1 MKLITRCPECQTAF
15 RVHENQLA
23 ARQGKVRCGACG
35 FVFDAFASLVE
46 VIQEKRQPAEQAAVN
61 RTSDADGP
69 LQAGASAAMAEVT
82 LAAGAATIWP
92 RMNEMTRA
100 VRAPEPKAEPDSQ
113 SQDMVVRADG
123 SVALG
128 QPSGRP
134 SQMLG
139 PPSSAEQFDFG
150 TAPDEPASN
159 LKWKVGIAVLALALV
174 IQIAFGLRGMI
185 AAMFPVT
192 HPAIASICKALHCR
206 VPLPRNAEQLVLE
219 ASDLQ
224 SDQVN
229 AFELTATIRNRAN
242 YAQGYPALLLTL
254 TDERNRPIAR
264 RVIHPMEY
272 LGRVPTTTETIPA
285 GGKVSGRVLI
295 SGQSINAAGYEVL
308 VFYP

>member
-46 VIQEKRQPAEQAAVN
+46 VIQEKRQQAGQAALN
-61 RTSDADGP
+61 RTSEADE
-69 LQAGASAAMAEVT
+69 LQAGVSTAMAEVT

-92 RMNEMTRA
+92 RMNEMTRP
-100 VRAPEPKAEPDSQ
+100 VQVPAPKVESNSQ
-113 SQDMVVRADG
+113 SPDMVVGSDG
-123 SVALG
+123 SVALA

-139 PPSSAEQFDFG
+139 PPSAERFDFG
-150 TAPDEPASN
+150 NAHDEPAPN
-159 LKWKVGIAVLALALV
+159 IKWKAGIIVLALALL

-192 HPAIASICKALHCR
+192 HPAIAGICKALRCA
-206 VPLPRNAEQLVLE
+206 VPLPRNAERLVLE

-224 SDQVN
+224 FDQVN
-229 AFELTATIRNRAN
+229 AFELTATIRNRAS
-242 YAQGYPALLLTL
+242 YAQSFPALLLTM

-264 RVIHPMEY
+264 RVIHPVEY
-272 LGRVPTTTETIPA
+272 LGRAPITTETIPA